1 MSTVPEG
8 ISDKSLSAR
17 TELPGSLLLAL
28 LGHPVGHSL
37 SPLMHA
43 TALQYH
49 HLAGRY
55 EAWDVTDLA
64 QAMADLL
71 RKGYRGA
78 SVTIPYK
85 RAVMAF
91 LDDVDEQ
98 ARAIGAVNT
107 LIRQGEVFRGTNT
120 DWEGLIRALRKAT
133 EIKGKRAVVI
143 GAGGTARAALYGLLR
158 VGGIPVVVNRT
169 EERGLSLAAEFGCPF
184 HPLTEL
190 GELEGDIL
198 INTTPVGMAPETE
211 FSPVPA
217 AVLNRFRLVAD
228 VIYNPLHTKLLREA
242 RQVGC
247 AVLSGVEMFV
257 EQGAAQFR
265 LWTGLEPPVNLMGQ
279 VVRQRLERLEQGEKV
294 QNES

>member
-1 MSTVPEG
+1 MSTTPED
-8 ISDKSLSAR
+8 ISEKPLAER
-17 TELPGSLLLAL
+17 NEAPGPLLLAL

-37 SPLMHA
+37 SPLLHG
-43 TALQYH
+43 TALRYH
-49 HLAGRY
+49 QLAGCY

-64 QAMADLL
+64 QAMAELA
-71 RKGYRGA
+71 RKGFRGA

-107 LIRQGEVFRGTNT
+107 LIRQGDGFRGTNT

-133 EIKGKRAVVI
+133 EIKGKRAVVV

-158 VGGIPVVVNRT
+158 EGGIPMVVNRT
-169 EERGLSLAAEFGCPF
+169 EARGRSLAAEFGCPF
-184 HPLTEL
+184 HSLAEF

-211 FSPVPA
+211 LSPVPA

-242 RQVGC
+242 GQAGC

-265 LWTGLEPPVNLMGQ
+265 LWTGLVPPVDLMGQ
-279 VVRQRLERLEQGEKV
+279 VVRERLERLEQGEGV
-294 QNES
+294 

>member
-1 MSTVPEG
+1 MSTTPEG
-8 ISDKSLSAR
+8 ISEKPLSAR
-17 TELPGSLLLAL
+17 TELTGPLLLAL

-43 TALQYH
+43 AALQYH

-64 QAMADLL
+64 QAMGELA
-71 RKGYRGA
+71 RKGFRGA

-91 LDDVDEQ
+91 LEDVDEQ

-107 LIRQGEVFRGTNT
+107 LIRQGGGFRGTNT

-133 EIKGKRAVVI
+133 EIKGKWAVVI

-158 VGGIPVVVNRT
+158 EEGIPVVVNRT
-169 EERGLSLAAEFGCPF
+169 EEPGRSLAAQFGCTF
-184 HPLTEL
+184 HPLAEI
-190 GELEGDIL
+190 GKLEGDIL
-198 INTTPVGMAPETE
+198 INTTPVGMAPEAE

-217 AVLNRFRLVAD
+217 AVLSRFRLVAD
-228 VIYNPLHTKLLREA
+228 VIYNPLETKLLREA
-242 RQVGC
+242 RQAGC
-247 AVLSGVEMFV
+247 DVLSGVEMFV

-265 LWTGLEPPVNLMGQ
+265 LWTGLEPPVDLMRQ
-279 VVRQRLERLEQGEKV
+279 VVRKRLKLLEKGGGL